1 MNLIGLDVGTTGCK
15 ALLFNEDG
23 EALGSGFREYP
34 IATDA
39 SGKAEQDADQVW
51 GLCVEALR
59 SATEEAVRRVGRR
72 PDVAA
77 IGVSTQG
84 DAIIPLDRSGQPTA
98 PTFLGMDYR
107 SARQARDCA
116 ARFGAEPLYRRTGMR
131 PHPINA
137 LCKVL
142 WLREERP
149 EAWART
155 ARVATYADFVLGR
168 LGAPGWIDE
177 TMASRTMAWDL
188 EKRCWAEDLL
198 AELGFSTS
206 LFSCAIPSGTPIGR
220 LAPSLARQLGLTGDV
235 QLVSGAHDQAAGA
248 VGAGALEDGDAV
260 ISTGTAEVLSTSFVS
275 PGAPPALYAG
285 FYPCYASALPGRR
298 FTFTLNHVGGLLLR
312 WYRDTWAAAEVAEA
326 AASGRDPYE
335 VILSGLPEGPATVLF
350 LPHLNGAGTP
360 TCDTGSMGAIVGL
373 TLATRR
379 ADVVKAMLECQ
390 SYELL
395 QNLETL
401 TSADITVRRVT
412 AVGGGARSPVWLQ
425 VKADVLGLPIR
436 TVQVNEAACLGAA
449 VLAGAGAAVYSSVAE
464 GARRAVRFGIE
475 YHPVHSAHAAYGQ
488 RYAIYRGLHETLRPI
503 HARLRS

>member
-15 ALLFNEDG
+15 AVVFTEDG
-23 EALGSGFREYP
+23 EALGAGFREYP

-39 SGKAEQDADQVW
+39 SGKAEQDAEQVW
-51 GLCVEALR
+51 ALCVEALR
-59 SATEEAVRRVGRR
+59 TATEHAIHRCGRR

-84 DAIIPLDRSGQPTA
+84 DAIIPLDRADQPTTSA
-98 PTFLGMDYR
+98 CLGMDYR
-107 SARQARDCA
+107 SARQARACE
-116 ARFGAEPLYRRTGMR
+116 ARFGGEPLYRRTGMR

-137 LCKVL
+137 LCKIL

-149 EAWART
+149 EAWTRT
-155 ARVATYADFVLGR
+155 TRVATYADFVLGR

-188 EKRCWAEDLL
+188 ERRCWADDLL
-198 AELGFSTS
+198 AELGLSPS
-206 LFSCAIPSGTPIGR
+206 LFARAVPSGTPIGR
-220 LAPSLARQLGLTGDV
+220 LAPSLASEVGLTGDV
-235 QLVSGAHDQAAGA
+235 HLVAGAHDQAAAA

-275 PGAPPALYAG
+275 PGAPPALYPG

-326 AASGRDPYE
+326 AASGRDPYD
-335 VILSGLPEGPATVLF
+335 VILSALPDGPAPVLF

-360 TCDTGSMGAIVGL
+360 TCDGVSMGAIVGL
-373 TLATRR
+373 TLSTRR
-379 ADVVKAMLECQ
+379 ADVVKAILECQ

-395 QNLETL
+395 QNLDAL
-401 TSADITVRRVT
+401 TAADISVRRIT
-412 AVGGGARSPVWLQ
+412 AVGGGARSPAWLQ

-436 TVQVNEAACLGAA
+436 TVEMNEAACLGAA
-449 VLAGAGAAVYSSVAE
+449 VLAGTGAAIYSSIAE
-464 GARRAVRFGIE
+464 GARRAVRFASE
-475 YHPVHSAHAAYGQ
+475 YRPLSSAHAAYGQ
-488 RYAIYRGLHETLRPI
+488 RYAVYKGLHGALRPI